1 MGYGRAS
8 SDEVLEPDVI
18 LALAKKMGLPVAPEE
33 AEMLT
38 ALLMNQL
45 AAVDSFNAFELQDI
59 VPAPIFRLDRAGSS
73 RHRPADTSPPTPTA
87 KGASDDRI
95 D

>member
-8 SDEVLEPDVI
+8 SDEVLEPEVI
-18 LALAKKMGLPVAPEE
+18 LALTKKMGLSISQEE

-45 AAVDSFNAFELQDI
+45 AAVDSFDAFDLQDI
-59 VPAPIFRLDRAGSS
+59 VPAPIFRLDRADTDGQG
-73 RHRPADTSPPTPTA
+73 AD
-87 KGASDDRI
+87 DD
-95 D
+95 

>member
-8 SDEVLEPDVI
+8 SDEVLEPDII
-18 LALAKKMGLPVAPEE
+18 LALTKKMGLSISQEE

-45 AAVDSFNAFELQDI
+45 AAVDSFDAFDLQDV
-59 VPAPIFRLDRAGSS
+59 VPAPVFRLARAD
-73 RHRPADTSPPTPTA
+73 ADLQ
-87 KGASDDRI
+87 GAGDD
-95 D
+95 

>member
-1 MGYGRAS
+1 MAYGRAS

-18 LALAKKMGLPVAPEE
+18 LALANKMGLPVSQEE

-45 AAVDSFNAFELQDI
+45 AAVDSFDAFDLQDI
-59 VPAPIFRLDRAGSS
+59 VPAPIFRLGHAGS
-73 RHRPADTSPPTPTA
+73 RGHRPADTNPPTVTV

>member
-1 MGYGRAS
+1 MSYGRAS

-18 LALAKKMGLPVAPEE
+18 LALANKMGLSITQEE

-45 AAVDSFNAFELQDI
+45 AAVDSFNAFDLQDI
-59 VPAPIFRLDRAGSS
+59 VPAPIFRLDRA
-73 RHRPADTSPPTPTA
+73 DT
-87 KGASDDRI
+87 DRQRSGR
-95 D
+95 

>member
-18 LALAKKMGLPVAPEE
+18 LALAKKMGLPVSQEE

-45 AAVDSFNAFELQDI
+45 AAVDTFDAFDLQDI
-59 VPAPIFRLDRAGSS
+59 VPAPIFRLGQ
-73 RHRPADTSPPTPTA
+73 ADT
-87 KGASDDRI
+87 DRQRSER
-95 D
+95 

>member
-8 SDEVLEPDVI
+8 SEEVLDAAVI
-18 LALAKKMGLPVAPEE
+18 EALAKKMGLDVSAQE

-45 AAVDSFNAFELQDI
+45 AAVESFNDFDLQDI
-59 VPAPIFRLDRAGSS
+59 VPAPIFRLDRVGSR
-73 RHRPADTSPPTPTA
+73 RHRPADTDRR
-87 KGASDDRI
+87 GRAS
-95 D
+95 